1 MLRFLSNR
9 FAQILLYLLSLLAFC
24 FTGLCTVVLLGIVR
38 ENTQVQLLLA
48 RGEGF
53 SARSLEALRRFL
65 GNPGA
70 LIAPLAASALVGLAL
85 LALLLFGVGREK
97 DGSVRSR
104 FGFVFPFDVSLVL
117 GGIGVSFF
125 YFTAHIASAFVYSD
139 IPLLHNAAAVLYFAV
154 LSTAVL
160 LALIAELATQLR
172 CRVLLKSLLVVRVFC
187 AAGKLLR
194 LALGYLS
201 VSWLFVL
208 VYAAFL
214 FSNVYLLM
222 LCVVRSSNLAFFTLL
237 ALDIAALFLFLAFA
251 SQLRTLQR
259 AAQILASGE
268 LGYQVS
274 VERLWGQ
281 ARRHGEA
288 LNAIREGMQRA
299 VDARMKNERFRTELI
314 TNVSHDLKTPLTS
327 IVNFTDLLSREDLPE
342 GKAREYVEVLMRQA
356 GKLRKLTEDLIEAS
370 KASSGVI
377 PVHLE
382 NLQVREL
389 VMQAAAEYAER
400 MEKAGLTP
408 VYRLGEA
415 LVIRADGRLL
425 WRVFDNLLSNICKY
439 ALPGT
444 RVYIEAQEEDGIVR
458 ICFKNVSAQM
468 LGIDAQELTERFV
481 RGDSSRSTQGSGL
494 GLSIAQSLTAL
505 QGGRFSLSIDGDLFT
520 AAVEFARAPENA

>member
-38 ENTQVQLLLA
+38 ESAQMQLLLA

-53 SARSLEALRRFL
+53 SARSLEALGHFL

-70 LIAPLAASALVGLAL
+70 LIAPLAASALAGLAL

-117 GGIGVSFF
+117 GEIGVSFF

-139 IPLLHNAAAVLYFAV
+139 LPLLHNAAAVLYFAV

-268 LGYQVS
+268 LGYQVP

-327 IVNFTDLLSREDLPE
+327 IINFTDLLSREDLPE

-356 GKLRKLTEDLIEAS
+356 EKLRKLTEDLIEAS

-382 NLQVREL
+382 SLQVREL
-389 VMQAAAEYAER
+389 VMQAAAEY
-400 MEKAGLTP
+400 AGLTP

-444 RVYIEAQEEDGIVR
+444 RVYIEAQEEGGIVR

-481 RGDSSRSTQGSGL
+481 RGDSARTTQGSGL

-505 QGGRFSLSIDGDLFT
+505 QGGRFTLSIDGDLFT
-520 AAVEFARAPENA
+520 AAVEFARALENA